1 MVYHVVIGQQ
11 PMSIKSSNITKAWKG
26 KWRLPCR
33 YGKVVLRNYRC
44 LWFPFTINYDKSCMC
59 SATSNWFL
67 TWWWFK
73 DYCHCAWSDRKGSH
87 WIGHV
92 VSLGDPND
100 TAPRPRFLW
109 LLKVAKSLSEGGVQG
124 MNLLLNVCIVA
135 KSRCFMIFFEC
146 TSSTHSLS
154 Q

>member
-33 YGKVVLRNYRC
+33 YGKLALRNYRC
-44 LWFPFTINYDKSCMC
+44 LWLPFAINYDRSCMC

-73 DYCHCAWSDRKGSH
+73 DCCHCAWSVRKASH

-109 LLKVAKSLSEGGVQG
+109 LSNLSKVAKSLSEGGVQS
-124 MNLLLNVCIVA
+124 MNLLLHVCIVA
-135 KSRCFMIFFEC
+135 NSRCFMIFFRM
-146 TSSTHSLS
+146 HF
-154 Q
+154 